1 MREGGL
7 VQARGHLLRH
17 PLRQHLLFKYA
28 ERVTSPSEVAAALGE
43 RLNLVSYHT
52 NVLVDAGCLELVR
65 TEQRRGAHQHFYRA
79 VDTSEIDDA
88 DWERLPPRMRRALVR
103 LTMDTS
109 WREASDA
116 LPRGGMDA
124 ATSHVSRSLLA
135 LDEQGR
141 GELAALLQATV
152 AEARAIE
159 RQSRERGASDDVPC
173 ELIVMGFERASR
185 P

>member
-1 MREGGL
+1 MGESGL

-28 ERVTSPSEVAAALGE
+28 ERVMSPSEVAAALGAK
-43 RLNLVSYHT
+43 LNVVSYHT

-65 TEQRRGAHQHFYRA
+65 IEQRRGAQQHFYRA
-79 VDTSEIDDA
+79 VATSEIDDA
-88 DWERLPPRMRRALVR
+88 DWEQLPPRLRRVLVR

-124 ATSHVSRSLLA
+124 PTAHVSRSLLV

-141 GELAALLQATV
+141 GALAALLQATV
-152 AEARAIE
+152 AEALEIE
-159 RQSRERGASDDVPC
+159 RQSRERGAEEDVPC

>member
-1 MREGGL
+1 ML

-52 NVLVDAGCLELVR
+52 NVLARAGCLELVR
-65 TEQRRGAHQHFYRA
+65 TEQRRGAQQHFYRA
-79 VDTSEIDDA
+79 VATSEIADA
-88 DWERLPPRMRRALVR
+88 EWEQLPERLRRVLVR

-109 WREASDA
+109 WREASEA

-124 ATSHVSRSLLA
+124 ATAHVSRSLLV

-141 GELAALLQATV
+141 RELASLLQATV
-152 AEARAIE
+152 ADAREIG
-159 RQSRERGASDDVPC
+159 RQSRERGADDDLPC
-173 ELIVMGFERASR
+173 EVIVIGFERASR